1 MEFAVTKWHPI
12 ADYLPGEAQQLADKE
27 LAALSSVW
35 IEQQSKLASSAN
47 IRRFDERLRREW
59 AIETGLIERLYTL
72 DRGITELMI
81 ERGLNAALIPHS
93 SNGDPERTVAIVVD
107 QQSAID
113 SVFDFVKGARPL
125 STSYIKE
132 LHSLFTRHQPY
143 TEGRDQFGR
152 KRRVE
157 LRRGDYKRGPNNP
170 TRPDGSVHEY
180 CPPEHVAA
188 EVDRLVQWHLAHEEA
203 APEVAPEV
211 EAAWLHHRFAQIHP
225 FEDGNGRLARALATL
240 VFVKH
245 RWLPLVVKDS
255 ARGKYIEALE
265 AADQGDLRHLVGF
278 FAGLQRQQ
286 FIKALGIAH
295 DVELAGR
302 VDARIHGIKQR
313 LAKRRRALEREWQ
326 SAIKNASRLHD
337 FAHERM
343 ETVRS
348 MLADALANY
357 GEFSFFVDQCSD
369 AEPRSYYFQ
378 RQIVATARELGYYA
392 NPRHYRS
399 WVRLV
404 AKDGS
409 QAEMLVSF
417 HCIGQQFQGVLACSA
432 TWFRRVP
439 TDDGTKETEGTTS
452 LTDNVFQINY
462 KEDPTDIESRFE
474 AWLEAAIERGLALWE
489 GSTL

>member
-1 MEFAVTKWHPI
+1 MTKWQPV
-12 ADYLPGEAQQLADKE
+12 ADYRPGEAQRLADKE
-27 LAALSSVW
+27 LSALSSVW
-35 IEQQSKLASSAN
+35 TEQQSKLASSAN

-81 ERGLNAALIPHS
+81 EHGLNAALIPHS
-93 SNGDPERTVAIVVD
+93 SNGDPERTVAIVGD
-107 QQSAID
+107 QQAAID

-132 LHSLFTRHQPY
+132 LHSLFTRHQRY

-152 KRRVE
+152 TGRVA
-157 LRRGDYKRGPNNP
+157 LLRGDYKRRPNNP

-188 EVDRLVQWHLAHEEA
+188 EMDQLVGWHLAHE
-203 APEVAPEV
+203 EVAPEV
-211 EAAWLHHRFAQIHP
+211 EAAWLHHRFTQIHP

-255 ARGKYIEALE
+255 ARGKYIDALE

-278 FAGLQRQQ
+278 FAALQRQQ
-286 FIKALGIAH
+286 FISALGIAH

-302 VDARIHGIKQR
+302 VDARIRGIRQR
-313 LAKRRRALEREWQ
+313 LAERRLALEREWQ
-326 SAIKNASRLHD
+326 SAIKKALRLHD
-337 FAHERM
+337 FAHARM
-343 ETVRS
+343 ETVCS

-378 RQIVATARELGYYA
+378 RQIVSTARELGYYA

-409 QAEMLVSF
+409 QTEMLVSF
-417 HCIGQQFQGVLACSA
+417 HCIGHQFQGVLACSV

-439 TDDGTKETEGTTS
+439 TDEGAKETEGTTA

-474 AWLEAAIERGLALWE
+474 TWIEGAIERGLALWE
-489 GSTL
+489 SSAL